1 MNIRFIQRASLKFRE
16 SVISEGFTLG
26 TFTDSEEEAG
36 RANDAMSPYI
46 LRKAKVELG
55 SHHISDCG
63 KNLNFGW
70 GP

>member
-1 MNIRFIQRASLKFRE
+1 M
-16 SVISEGFTLG
+16 G

>member
-1 MNIRFIQRASLKFRE
+1 MNIRFIQRAGMKCRE
-16 SVISEGFTLG
+16 PSIWEGFTSG
-26 TFTDSEEEAG
+26 TFSDSEEKAG

-46 LRKAKVELG
+46 LRKAKAEPR
-55 SHHISDCG
+55 SHHISDCR